1 MVTTCMHTLSTGVEL
16 ECRTSGEPGQPLL
29 LFLHGFPEGAF
40 IWDGLLEQF
49 GSRYRCVAPNLRG
62 YGRSSQPTA
71 ISDYRAKYLVEDLA
85 TLIALESPAKRA
97 ACVIAHD
104 WGGAVAWGLAN
115 RYPQQ
120 LERLLILNSPH
131 PGSFLRELQ
140 SNPVQQSASQ
150 YMHFLRRPDAPE
162 LLAENGW
169 QRMLGFFQNPDGSM
183 PAWLTPERQQQYR
196 EHWDLGVHGACMFY
210 AASPLVPPRPGGS
223 ADELQDIRELSLPDE
238 MLHIPVPVRI
248 LWGDSD
254 LALQPALLH
263 GLEQWVPQLE
273 IEHLQGCSHWVVH
286 ERPEAVQRALAKFL
300 LAPVRS

>member
-85 TLIALESPAKRA
+85 ALIALENPAKRA

-162 LLAENGW
+162 LLAENSW

-183 PAWLTPERQQQYR
+183 PAWLTVERQQQYR

-286 ERPEAVQRALAKFL
+286 ERPEAVQRALTEFL
-300 LAPVRS
+300 LVPGRS